1 MKKQPKEGEEKAEGP
16 RRAEPVEGGRTE
28 QSLALG
34 LPLKGTLEDANA
46 NPNPTSK
53 IPQPPPSL

>member
-34 LPLKGTLEDANA
+34 PPLKGTLEDA